1 MLWFYIYF
9 GLKTFQNNINWLK
22 TLKPKLDVLKPL
34 MANYIVNIALQVF
47 APFYEIDNTGLE
59 CTEKKKTLPKTCV

>member
-9 GLKTFQNNINWLK
+9 GFKTFQNNINWLK

-34 MANYIVNIALQVF
+34 MANHVVNIALQVF

-59 CTEKKKTLPKTCV
+59 CTEKKTLPKTCV